1 MNPKQEGSPNDSP
14 HHSFESGRWWSNSV
28 PILPSEQDTLHQG
41 ESFILTPPVYLSKP
55 SDLFLFSQPA
65 CSPNDASTTGFN
77 WPDEPITRSM
87 SANALSS
94 PGQSS
99 TGTQNT
105 TTTAPRQI
113 RFVSTDHGQPH
124 SKRRRILAAC
134 LTCRR
139 RKTRCSGEK
148 PACKTCSENGH
159 ECSGYAEGPHHKSPG
174 HNGSLDREVD
184 SQSSSP
190 HQKPASSRKD
200 GRRPSSIP
208 LEQPATL
215 PWQQSGSASEGDSVG
230 SAPFVQA
237 ARQEYS
243 SELKSPDSVHTAGS
257 ITSGHNRVPYFR
269 YFGPTALVPGF
280 KQMVVQMKDHRRGV
294 NSVSGDSP
302 ASGAICATPS
312 MLGQDRSVDIPFYD
326 ATDPTP
332 NAPIITE
339 LCQTFFTHLGC
350 NYPFLQRERFLR
362 DLEDKR
368 VDAIL
373 VDAVCAVSARF
384 SSHQILSYSNDQS
397 VPVDTEGHIKR
408 AFRGHPFAHRAM
420 AAVIGTFP
428 CPTIAVAQACLLLA
442 YEEFG
447 TDHDSGLWMYLGTS
461 IRMAQDLGIQKL
473 EGLQLIGRVGPTP
486 KTAKN
491 GAAGKEEERRR
502 ATAQRKLS
510 RIHENTDGT
519 LMEDRI
525 ASESE
530 RIDTF
535 YCIFFLDRAVS
546 SGVGRPVTL
555 RDKDIEISFPYI
567 ADDQAINGWPHPFP
581 PLIRIVH
588 MYGRVADVLNNI
600 KEVTQ
605 VTPDVLKRLAGME
618 KEMTGTIQCLRLQ
631 WFIDK
636 IRYLS
641 RTVSKASL
649 QRHKLSTL
657 CQSGTGDKFH
667 SAAFLVPYLDCSA
680 SPTDTVALV

>member
-1 MNPKQEGSPNDSP
+1 M
-14 HHSFESGRWWSNSV
+14 
-28 PILPSEQDTLHQG
+28 
-41 ESFILTPPVYLSKP
+41 
-55 SDLFLFSQPA
+55 
-65 CSPNDASTTGFN
+65 
-77 WPDEPITRSM
+77 
-87 SANALSS
+87 
-94 PGQSS
+94 
-99 TGTQNT
+99 
-105 TTTAPRQI
+105 
-113 RFVSTDHGQPH
+113 
-124 SKRRRILAAC
+124 
-134 LTCRR
+134 
-139 RKTRCSGEK
+139 
-148 PACKTCSENGH
+148 
-159 ECSGYAEGPHHKSPG
+159 SGY
-174 HNGSLDREVD
+174 DR
-184 SQSSSP
+184 P
-190 HQKPASSRKD
+190 
-200 GRRPSSIP
+200 
-208 LEQPATL
+208 
-215 PWQQSGSASEGDSVG
+215 
-230 SAPFVQA
+230 
-237 ARQEYS
+237 
-243 SELKSPDSVHTAGS
+243 
-257 ITSGHNRVPYFR
+257 
-269 YFGPTALVPGF
+269 
-280 KQMVVQMKDHRRGV
+280 
-294 NSVSGDSP
+294 
-302 ASGAICATPS
+302 
-312 MLGQDRSVDIPFYD
+312 VDIPFYD

-397 VPVDTEGHIKR
+397 VPVDAEGRVKR

-420 AAVIGTFP
+420 ATVADTFP

-473 EGLQLIGRVGPTP
+473 EGLQLIGRIGPTP
-486 KTAKN
+486 KTAKH

-510 RIHENTDGT
+510 RIHENTDGALT
-519 LMEDRI
+519 EDRV

-600 KEVTQ
+600 KEVNQ

-618 KEMTGTIQCLRLQ
+618 KEMTGSMPFLLRTRYT
-631 WFIDK
+631 DK
-636 IRYLS
+636 TRYLS
-641 RTVSKASL
+641 GTVSKASL
-649 QRHKLSTL
+649 QCNQLSTL
-657 CQSGTGDKFH
+657 CQS
-667 SAAFLVPYLDCSA
+667 
-680 SPTDTVALV
+680 